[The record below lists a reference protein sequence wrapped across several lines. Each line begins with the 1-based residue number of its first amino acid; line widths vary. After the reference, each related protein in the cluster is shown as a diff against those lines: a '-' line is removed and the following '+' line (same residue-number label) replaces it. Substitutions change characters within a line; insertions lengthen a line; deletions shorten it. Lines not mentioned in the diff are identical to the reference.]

1 MGSIPKGTTKRSNG
15 ALLKLRFG
23 FLALK
28 GTIITIPKG
37 TTKTVS
43 KKKAA
48 YYVVWSGKTPGIY
61 DTWEE
66 CEAQVKGQTGAKF
79 KGFAT
84 RQEAEQAFSSSPDLY
99 IIRKPK
105 TEKEGHSQLSIVNS
119 QLSAPILPSLAVD
132 AACSGNPGVMEF
144 RGVIADTGTEV
155 FHRGPFQQG
164 TNNIGEF
171 LAIVLGLAYLKQ
183 NNLPWA
189 LYTDSRTALSWLK
202 KGHADTKIEWNAS
215 NQDLFFMVR
224 KAEMWLH
231 DNTWSTPIYK
241 WDTKAWGEIP
251 ADFGRK

>member
-1 MGSIPKGTTKRSNG
+1 M
-15 ALLKLRFG
+15 
-23 FLALK
+23 
-28 GTIITIPKG
+28 
-37 TTKTVS
+37 S

-48 YYVVWSGKTPGIY
+48 YYVVWQGKTPGIY
-61 DTWEE
+61 DSWET
-66 CEAQVKGQTGAKF
+66 CEAQVKGTQGAVY

-84 RQEAEQAFSSSPDLY
+84 LAEAEKAFADKPENY

-105 TEKEGHSQLSIVNS
+105 AESHKP
-119 QLSAPILPSLAVD
+119 SAVIAQPILPALAVD

-155 FHRGPFQQG
+155 FHRGPFNGG

-189 LYTDSRTALSWLK
+189 LYSDSRTALAWLRK
-202 KGHADTKIEWNAS
+202 KHADTKLEWNAG
-215 NQDLFFMVR
+215 NEDLFFMLR
-224 KAEMWLH
+224 KAEQWLH
-231 DNTWSTPIYK
+231 DNTWTTPIYK

>member
-1 MGSIPKGTTKRSNG
+1 M
-15 ALLKLRFG
+15 
-23 FLALK
+23 
-28 GTIITIPKG
+28 
-37 TTKTVS
+37 S

-48 YYVVWSGKTPGIY
+48 YYVVWSGVKPGIY
-61 DTWEE
+61 DSWEA
-66 CEAQVKGQTGAKF
+66 CEAQVKGQAGAKY
-79 KGFAT
+79 KGFT
-84 RQEAEQAFSSSPDLY
+84 SREEAEQAFASSHELY

-105 TEKEGHSQLSIVNS
+105 TENKKNNS
-119 QLSAPILPSLAVD
+119 QSSSAPVLPALAVD

-189 LYTDSRTALSWLK
+189 LYSDSRTAISWLK
-202 KGHADTKIEWNAS
+202 KGHADTKLEWNAQ

-231 DNTWSTPIYK
+231 NNTWTTPIYK

>member
-1 MGSIPKGTTKRSNG
+1 M
-15 ALLKLRFG
+15 
-23 FLALK
+23 
-28 GTIITIPKG
+28 
-37 TTKTVS
+37 S

-61 DTWEE
+61 DTWED
-66 CEAQVKGQTGAKF
+66 CEAQVKGVQGAKY
-79 KGFAT
+79 KGFAS
-84 RQEAEQAFSSSPDLY
+84 RPEAEQAFSSSPENY

-105 TEKEGHSQLSIVNS
+105 NS
-119 QLSAPILPSLAVD
+119 QLSTLNCQLSTLNSQFSILNSQLSTPILPALAVD
-132 AACSGNPGVMEF
+132 AACSGNPGVIEF

-155 FHRGPFQQG
+155 FHRGPFNGG

-189 LYTDSRTALSWLK
+189 LYTDSRTALAWLK
-202 KGHADTKIEWNAS
+202 KGHADTKIEWNAQ
-215 NQDLFFMVR
+215 NQDLFFMLR

-231 DNTWSTPIYK
+231 DNTWTTPIYK

>member
-1 MGSIPKGTTKRSNG
+1 M
-15 ALLKLRFG
+15 
-23 FLALK
+23 
-28 GTIITIPKG
+28 
-37 TTKTVS
+37 S

-48 YYVVWSGKTPGIY
+48 YYVVWSGKTPGIF
-61 DTWEE
+61 DTWED
-66 CEAQVKGQTGAKF
+66 CEAQVKGVQGTKY
-79 KGFAT
+79 KGFASRT
-84 RQEAEQAFSSSPDLY
+84 EAEQAFASSPENY

-105 TEKEGHSQLSIVNS
+105 AEKEENGQLSNVKSPISN
-119 QLSAPILPSLAVD
+119 PILPALAVD

-144 RGVIADTGTEV
+144 RGVIVDTGTEV
-155 FHRGPFQQG
+155 FRRGPFNGG

-202 KGHADTKIEWNAS
+202 KGHADTKIEWNAQ
-215 NQDLFFMVR
+215 NQDLFFMLR

-231 DNTWSTPIYK
+231 DNTWTTPIYK
-241 WDTKAWGEIP
+241 WDTKSWGEIP